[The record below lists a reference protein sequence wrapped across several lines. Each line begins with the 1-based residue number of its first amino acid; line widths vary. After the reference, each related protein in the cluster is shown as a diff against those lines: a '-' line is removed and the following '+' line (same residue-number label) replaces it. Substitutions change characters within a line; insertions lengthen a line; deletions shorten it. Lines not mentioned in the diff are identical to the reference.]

1 MSNET
6 EEYLLSHG
14 LKNALYTIRASDL
27 KEDLFG
33 TLVPCP
39 FQVNSSFSVFDFPF
53 FFDKLSCLEERV
65 FCELKSEDIQFF

>member
-39 FQVNSSFSVFDFPF
+39 FQVNSSFSV
-53 FFDKLSCLEERV
+53 
-65 FCELKSEDIQFF
+65 